1 MKMHVN
7 QLSID
12 QLDYLAAEKLFGSHE
27 SSLAVSCP
35 ASHWED
41 GGHALQE
48 LFMNG
53 MELKKCI
60 PLGGEPAKVM
70 ASMTQWQGTVY
81 FGNTL
86 LEAAMR
92 CLLGHE
98 TGGIIDIPDHLA

>member
-7 QLSID
+7 QLSMD
-12 QLDYLAAEKLFGSHE
+12 LLNRLAADKIFGDQE
-27 SSLAVSCP
+27 ASLAVSYP

-41 GGHALQE
+41 GGYTLQE
-48 LFMNG
+48 LFMKG

-60 PLGGEPAKVM
+60 PLGGESAKVM
-70 ASMTQWQGTVY
+70 ASMTQWKGTVY
-81 FGNTL
+81 FGNTM

-98 TGGIIDIPDHLA
+98 ESDIIEVPDHLV